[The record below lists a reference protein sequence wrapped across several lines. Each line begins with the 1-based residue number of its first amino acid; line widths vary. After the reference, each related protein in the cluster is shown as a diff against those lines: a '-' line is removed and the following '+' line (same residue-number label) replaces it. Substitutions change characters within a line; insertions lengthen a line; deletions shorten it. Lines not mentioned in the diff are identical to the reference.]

1 MATLTHKG
9 PWTTKELE
17 ALTHENVGDRLR
29 DGDNL
34 IGTIKATS
42 KGISI
47 LFRWRYRFDG
57 KTRDYTCGTWPK
69 DSLKSIR
76 ENRRRAAV
84 TLTNGNDPGQD
95 RVIAR
100 TAKKAEQTEKL
111 VIERNRLDAA
121 EALQARMTVN
131 DLFDQWATTKLKN
144 RKDGGAEIRRSF
156 SKDVLP
162 KIGKLAAEDVKKS
175 HILAIT
181 DAILARGVNRMAKRI
196 FADLRQMFRFAERR
210 DIIQQD
216 PTAKIPKK
224 DVGEKD
230 VERDR
235 VLSESEI
242 RELRDKLP
250 EGRFLHST
258 QFAIWI
264 QLATCCRIGEI
275 LAAKWEH
282 VDLDNATWRIP
293 EENSKNGKA
302 HIVHLSPFAIDKF
315 QKLKAINGT
324 GEWCYPD
331 RTGEKAVCPKT
342 ITVQIRDRQ
351 RGKALS
357 NRSSAPDALILS
369 GGEWTPHDLRRTGA
383 TMMTKLGVL
392 PAVVEKCLNHTE
404 QNSVTRTY
412 QRHDYAN
419 EQREAWRLLGDRL
432 ELLLNSNADN
442 VITLPRKSA

>member
-1 MATLTHKG
+1 MATLKHEG

-17 ALTHENVGDRLR
+17 ALTHEKVGDRLR

-42 KGISI
+42 KGISV

-57 KTRDYTCGTWPK
+57 KTKDFTCGTWPK

-162 KIGKLAAEDVKKS
+162 KIGKLAAEDVKKA
-175 HILAIT
+175 HIMAVL
-181 DAILARGVNRMAKRI
+181 DALLARGVNRMAKRI
-196 FADLRQMFRFAERR
+196 LADLRQMFRFAEMREIV
-210 DIIQQD
+210 DHD
-216 PTAKIPKK
+216 PTAKIEKSRI
-224 DVGEKD
+224 GGKD

-235 VLSESEI
+235 VLSEAEI
-242 RELRDKLP
+242 GELRDKLP

-275 LAAKWEH
+275 LSAKWEH

-302 HIVHLSPFAIDKF
+302 HVVYLSPFAVSQF

-331 RTGEKAVCPKT
+331 RTGEKSVCSKT

-404 QNSVTRTY
+404 QNRVLRTY
-412 QRHDYAN
+412 QHHNYEN
-419 EQREAWRLLGDRL
+419 EQREAWRLLGERI
-432 ELLLNSNADN
+432 EIILNAGEN
-442 VITLPRKSA
+442 VIPFRPRVTK